1 MPINFHDV
9 SFIYNR
15 KSPLEY
21 EALKDVSLDIE
32 NGSFVALVGRTGC
45 GKSTL
50 IQHINALLNPTSGE
64 VKVDDFCNS
73 SDKKKRTKKTKELR
87 RHVGLVFQ
95 FPEYQLFE
103 DTVEKDVAYGP
114 KNFGMKGPE
123 ALEEAHKALRMV
135 GLDESFDKRSPLE
148 LSGGEKRRVAIAGI
162 LAYRPS
168 YLIIDEPTAGLDPAG
183 ALVLMDLFEKIHQEG
198 TTIILVTH
206 DMNLVLRYCDKVI
219 VMDQGKIA
227 RISTPVELFS
237 EDMERFS
244 LETPLLYSFI
254 TQLKQKGM
262 KLDEGKIVDCQT
274 LAKQIAS
281 NKEKTL

>member
-50 IQHINALLNPTSGE
+50 IQHINALVNPTSGE

-103 DTVEKDVAYGP
+103 DSVEKDVAYGP

-162 LAYRPS
+162 LAYHPS

-183 ALVLMDLFEKIHQEG
+183 ALALMDLFEKIHQEG

-227 RISTPVELFS
+227 RISTPTELFS

-254 TQLKQKGM
+254 TQLKQRGM
-262 KLDEGKIVDCQT
+262 ELDEGKIVDCQT
-274 LAKQIAS
+274 LAQQIAS
-281 NKEKTL
+281 IKEKAL

>member
-1 MPINFHDV
+1 MPIDFHDV
-9 SFIYNR
+9 SFMYNR

-103 DTVEKDVAYGP
+103 DSVEKDVAYGP

-162 LAYRPS
+162 LAYHPS

-183 ALVLMDLFEKIHQEG
+183 ALALMDLFEKIHQEG

-227 RISTPVELFS
+227 RISTPTELFS

-254 TQLKQKGM
+254 TQLKQRGM
-262 KLDEGKIVDCQT
+262 ELDEGKIVDCQT
-274 LAKQIAS
+274 LAQQIAS
-281 NKEKTL
+281 IKEKTL

>member
-103 DTVEKDVAYGP
+103 DSVEKDVAYGP

-123 ALEEAHKALRMV
+123 ALEEAQKALRMV

-162 LAYRPS
+162 LAYHPS

-183 ALVLMDLFEKIHQEG
+183 ALALMDLFEKIHQEG

-227 RISTPVELFS
+227 RISTPTELFS

-254 TQLKQKGM
+254 TQLKQRGIE
-262 KLDEGKIVDCQT
+262 LDEGKIVDCQT
-274 LAKQIAS
+274 LAQQIAS
-281 NKEKTL
+281 IKEKAL

>member
-50 IQHINALLNPTSGE
+50 IQHINALHNPTSGE

-103 DTVEKDVAYGP
+103 DSVEKDVAYGP

-162 LAYRPS
+162 LAYHPS

-183 ALVLMDLFEKIHQEG
+183 ALALMDLFEKIHQEG

-227 RISTPVELFS
+227 RISTPTELFS

-254 TQLKQKGM
+254 TQLKQRGM
-262 KLDEGKIVDCQT
+262 ELDEGKIVDCQT
-274 LAKQIAS
+274 LAQQIAS
-281 NKEKTL
+281 IKEKAL

>member
-1 MPINFHDV
+1 
-9 SFIYNR
+9 
-15 KSPLEY
+15 
-21 EALKDVSLDIE
+21 
-32 NGSFVALVGRTGC
+32 
-45 GKSTL
+45 
-50 IQHINALLNPTSGE
+50 
-64 VKVDDFCNS
+64 
-73 SDKKKRTKKTKELR
+73 
-87 RHVGLVFQ
+87 
-95 FPEYQLFE
+95 
-103 DTVEKDVAYGP
+103 
-114 KNFGMKGPE
+114 MKGPE

-254 TQLKQKGM
+254 THLKQKGM

>member
-1 MPINFHDV
+1 MPIDFHDV

-103 DTVEKDVAYGP
+103 DSVEKDVAYGP

-162 LAYRPS
+162 LAYHPS

-183 ALVLMDLFEKIHQEG
+183 ALALMDLFEKIHQEG

-227 RISTPVELFS
+227 RISTPTELFS

-254 TQLKQKGM
+254 TQLKQRGM
-262 KLDEGKIVDCQT
+262 ELDEGKIVDCQT
-274 LAKQIAS
+274 LAQQIAS
-281 NKEKTL
+281 IKEKTL

>member
-103 DTVEKDVAYGP
+103 DSVEKDVAYGP
-114 KNFGMKGPE
+114 KNFGMKGAE

-162 LAYRPS
+162 LAYHPS

-183 ALVLMDLFEKIHQEG
+183 ALALMDLFEKIHQEG

-227 RISTPVELFS
+227 RISTPTELFS

-254 TQLKQKGM
+254 TQLKQRGM
-262 KLDEGKIVDCQT
+262 ELDEGKIVDCQT
-274 LAKQIAS
+274 LAQQIAS
-281 NKEKTL
+281 IKEKAL

>member
-183 ALVLMDLFEKIHQEG
+183 ALALMDLFEKIHQEG
-198 TTIILVTH
+198 TTII
-206 DMNLVLRYCDKVI
+206 
-219 VMDQGKIA
+219 
-227 RISTPVELFS
+227 
-237 EDMERFS
+237 
-244 LETPLLYSFI
+244 
-254 TQLKQKGM
+254 
-262 KLDEGKIVDCQT
+262 
-274 LAKQIAS
+274 
-281 NKEKTL
+281 

>member
-103 DTVEKDVAYGP
+103 DSVEKDVAYGP

-162 LAYRPS
+162 LAYHPS

-183 ALVLMDLFEKIHQEG
+183 ALALMDLFEKIHQEG

-227 RISTPVELFS
+227 RISTPTELFS

-254 TQLKQKGM
+254 TQLKQRGM
-262 KLDEGKIVDCQT
+262 ELDEGKIVDCQT
-274 LAKQIAS
+274 LAQQIAS
-281 NKEKTL
+281 IKEKAL

>member
-254 TQLKQKGM
+254 TSLKQKGM
-262 KLDEGKIVDCQT
+262 KLDEEKIVDCQT
-274 LAKQIAS
+274 LAKQIAP

>member
-50 IQHINALLNPTSGE
+50 IQHINALVNPTSGE

-103 DTVEKDVAYGP
+103 DSVEKDVAYGP

-162 LAYRPS
+162 LAYHPS
-168 YLIIDEPTAGLDPAG
+168 YLIVDEPTAGLDPAG
-183 ALVLMDLFEKIHQEG
+183 ALALMDLFEKIHQEG

-227 RISTPVELFS
+227 RISTPTELFS

-254 TQLKQKGM
+254 TQLKQRGM
-262 KLDEGKIVDCQT
+262 ELDEGKIVDCQT
-274 LAKQIAS
+274 LAQQIAS
-281 NKEKTL
+281 IKEKAL

>member
-1 MPINFHDV
+1 
-9 SFIYNR
+9 
-15 KSPLEY
+15 
-21 EALKDVSLDIE
+21 
-32 NGSFVALVGRTGC
+32 
-45 GKSTL
+45 
-50 IQHINALLNPTSGE
+50 
-64 VKVDDFCNS
+64 
-73 SDKKKRTKKTKELR
+73 
-87 RHVGLVFQ
+87 
-95 FPEYQLFE
+95 
-103 DTVEKDVAYGP
+103 
-114 KNFGMKGPE
+114 MKGPE

-219 VMDQGKIA
+219 VMDQGKI
-227 RISTPVELFS
+227 S

-254 TQLKQKGM
+254 TRLKQKGM

>member
-103 DTVEKDVAYGP
+103 DSVEKDVAYGP

-162 LAYRPS
+162 LAYHPS

-183 ALVLMDLFEKIHQEG
+183 ALALMDLFEKIHQEG

-227 RISTPVELFS
+227 RISTPTELFS

-254 TQLKQKGM
+254 TQLKQRGM
-262 KLDEGKIVDCQT
+262 ELDEGKIVDCQT
-274 LAKQIAS
+274 LAQQIAS
-281 NKEKTL
+281 IKEKTL